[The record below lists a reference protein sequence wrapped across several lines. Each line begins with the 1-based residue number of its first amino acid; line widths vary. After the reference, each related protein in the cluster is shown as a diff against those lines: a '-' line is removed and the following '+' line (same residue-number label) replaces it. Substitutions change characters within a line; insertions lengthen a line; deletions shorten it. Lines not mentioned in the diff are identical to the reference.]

1 LENEAVYQRDVEK
14 SQRDA
19 AAVGAAVGAAGTGVA
34 VGTSVATGVVGSL
47 LTAAG
52 VSATAL
58 PVIGWVAG
66 GVMALTAGTIATV
79 RLVRQKK
86 ANNAEMVKLAQQM
99 GLPNADE
106 APAFTAKAMKLPDAE
121 ITKLM
126 DNYAK
131 RVRRMEKD
139 KGLAQAAR
147 SVGRWFAPGRAGSE
161 AKEIANLKSRLGL
174 LGAVHLLHQA
184 ELRGK
189 ETPEAMGRVQV
200 PDVNLSPASRTFG
213 VDNTT
218 LVVGGAVLVGV
229 AVIAAVA
236 IRKSRTRG

>member
-1 LENEAVYQRDVEK
+1 MGNEAVYQRDVEK

-19 AAVGAAVGAAGTGVA
+19 AAVGAAVGAVGTGVA
-34 VGTSVATGVVGSL
+34 VGTSVATGAVGTL

-52 VSATAL
+52 VTATAL
-58 PVIGWVAG
+58 PVIGWIAG

-79 RLVRQKK
+79 RLVRKKK

-106 APAFTAKAMKLPDAE
+106 APGFTAKAIKMPVAE
-121 ITKLM
+121 VTKLM

-131 RVRRMEKD
+131 RIQRMEAD
-139 KGLAQAAR
+139 KGVGQALR
-147 SVGRWFAPGRAGSE
+147 SVGRAVVGRSAKE
-161 AKEIANLKSRLGL
+161 TKEIAKLKSRLGL
-174 LGAVHLLHQA
+174 LGAVYLLHQA
-184 ELRGK
+184 ELRGQ
-189 ETPEAMGRVQV
+189 EPPEAMGRVQV
-200 PDVNLSPASRTFG
+200 PDVDLNPAARTMG

-218 LVVGGAVLVGV
+218 LIVGGAVLVGV

-236 IRKSRTRG
+236 IRKSRQRG

>member
-1 LENEAVYQRDVEK
+1 MANEAVYQRDVEK
-14 SQRDA
+14 SQQEA
-19 AAVGAAVGAAGTGVA
+19 AAVGAAVSAAGTGVA
-34 VGTSVATGVVGSL
+34 VGMSVTSGAVGGL

-52 VSATAL
+52 VSASAL

-106 APAFTAKAMKLPDAE
+106 APAFTAKAMKMPDADIVE
-121 ITKLM
+121 LM
-126 DNYAK
+126 NNYAK
-131 RVRRMEKD
+131 RIRRMQQD
-139 KGLAQAAR
+139 SGLVQAAR
-147 SVGRWFAPGRAGSE
+147 TVGRWFAPGRAASE
-161 AKEIANLKSRLGL
+161 TKEIANLKSRLGL

-189 ETPEAMGRVQV
+189 EPPEAMGRVQV
-200 PDVNLSPASRTFG
+200 PDVNLSPASKTFG